1 MKKNTLKR
9 ILRMLFTII
18 CIQLVVTQSVYAANP
33 FKSAWNKV
41 TNYFKP
47 KKSVE
52 KTGSDT
58 LKEYDLDGITYGG
71 KPRSPLEKKPVRK
84 TEPSLAERL
93 LNPEYAFSKA
103 LNGEDVLKGILTGD
117 KDTGNAIT
125 DTSDTSDLTD
135 PNSVS
140 GGVDDVTAGANN
152 SDVFSEAKSQY
163 PDLAPWYAPY
173 KFHKN
178 TQKERKESGEGFF
191 MNKSDGL
198 HEIEGSQYT
207 AKDLIVVTEKGDFD
221 LGDYGL
227 EESNMVSRNRSKTD
241 KVVMKYREG
250 VMDFVTQRIYFTGR
264 YIEYKPSASVKIQK
278 GKRGKKGDEVKRVS
292 TYNKL
297 NLRVSTGQ
305 KIPGQNFLFGG
316 NVEPTLQAAQD
327 ISNHVNVVTG
337 DSLAEMLGKQAEVIA
352 GESVVKEDGSE
363 NKEEASNKE
372 SSENKEADN
381 KKDSSSENKNT
392 EAPDDANLIIVH
404 WLPDGGENMPS
415 PKKKLRNS
423 QKPATGD
430 GTPDGSN
437 AAKENQSNLDVS
449 GDIQTPADAGIPYT
463 AEEIKADG
471 HKIKIKFSCYSDGL
485 KVAQGSDPSLFRSV
499 AMGKPIQKSDG
510 DRPAMVLG
518 SYLYVPEIEKYN
530 KDGLLRVVDTGGS
543 PLDDTKPSQSTTQGT
558 VYKFDLYGKSESWCS
573 EFGIKGDYDA
583 WFKLPTDE
591 EKKKKTTN
599 PKITQKTS
607 YLNNQQARQ
616 YVANL
621 NTENTY
627 LSAYEKAYDTMTSI
641 FIDEVLAEEKEKENT
656 NETNK
661 EVENTENKNPG
672 ADPSRADPTGDNA
685 GGLNPGQGMGSF
697 TRTAPDAPPGI
708 YIIRNNST
716 VRKDRALIGWLQA
729 GAGQEKGTYPKELLS
744 IILEMKEEI
753 KQLSFEETYRMQQ
766 IKEELEREKDN
777 IWYDATTMIS
787 VMVGYLLI
795 TYAMVVVV
803 IYWFDVFNVYTRG
816 SIMMIISF
824 GKWYP
829 VSDKANLHIPKNQ
842 TNPKYVD
849 FKDILI
855 RAGIIIVIAVMFI
868 RITPIISFIV
878 NIKNEI
884 AVRMGGLG

>member
-1 MKKNTLKR
+1 MKKSKIHNIIKTLLMACLITVTGPEIVTYAKQDPPIPYKR
-9 ILRMLFTII
+9 KEDEDWLTRMVNGNQDYLKTI
-18 CIQLVVTQSVYAANP
+18 
-33 FKSAWNKV
+33 
-41 TNYFKP
+41 
-47 KKSVE
+47 
-52 KTGSDT
+52 
-58 LKEYDLDGITYGG
+58 
-71 KPRSPLEKKPVRK
+71 
-84 TEPSLAERL
+84 TEPGYI
-93 LNPEYAFSKA
+93 LNPELKA
-103 LNGEDVLKGILTGD
+103 RIEELKRTKQGSENGENNLSVNDTSETGD
-117 KDTGNAIT
+117 
-125 DTSDTSDLTD
+125 LPD
-135 PNSVS
+135 PNLV
-140 GGVDDVTAGANN
+140 GAGADGATLGANN
-152 SDVFSEAKSQY
+152 SDAFSEAKSQY
-163 PDLAPWYAPY
+163 PDLAPWFAPY

-207 AKDLIVVTEKGDFD
+207 GKHLIVVTEKGDFD
-221 LGDYGL
+221 LADYGL

-264 YIEYKPSASVKIQK
+264 YIEYKPSVSVKIQK
-278 GKRGKKGDEVKRVS
+278 GKRGKKGDEVKRLS

-297 NLRVSTGQ
+297 NLRVNTGQ
-305 KIPGQNFLFGG
+305 KIPAQNFLFGG
-316 NVEPTLQAAQD
+316 EVEPTLQSAQD

-337 DSLAEMLGKQAEVIA
+337 DSLKDMLGKQAEVIA
-352 GESVVKEDGSE
+352 GESAVEDDSAENKEESANKETTDNKEKKEDGSE
-363 NKEEASNKE
+363 PKS
-372 SSENKEADN
+372 
-381 KKDSSSENKNT
+381 T
-392 EAPDDANLIIVH
+392 EAPNDANLIIVH

-437 AAKENQSNLDVS
+437 ASKDNQSNMVADKDV
-449 GDIQTPADAGIPYT
+449 PADAAKIGIKHS
-463 AEEIKADG
+463 AEYIKEHGDKKEIT
-471 HKIKIKFSCYSDGL
+471 FTCYGGKQTKSG
-485 KVAQGSDPSLFRSV
+485 KYVTPFRSV
-499 AMGKPIQKSDG
+499 AVSWGQYDSLVGSEMYIEGLSKDYPQADGLAQVQDVGGAVTNTKWDLATDTTTDETFCNDTSKWKGNKKYTVYLLTPDKFNKSD
-510 DRPAMVLG
+510 
-518 SYLYVPEIEKYN
+518 
-530 KDGLLRVVDTGGS
+530 
-543 PLDDTKPSQSTTQGT
+543 
-558 VYKFDLYGKSESWCS
+558 
-573 EFGIKGDYDA
+573 
-583 WFKLPTDE
+583 TDE
-591 EKKKKTTN
+591 KENTDT
-599 PKITQKTS
+599 KTS
-607 YLNNQQARQ
+607 YLDNSQARQ

-627 LSAYEKAYDTMTSI
+627 LSAYEKAYNTMTSI
-641 FIDEVLAEEKEKENT
+641 FIDEVLAEEDKKTEESTEQNQ
-656 NETNK
+656 
-661 EVENTENKNPG
+661 EVDT
-672 ADPSRADPTGDNA
+672 SRADPGGDNA

-766 IKEELEREKDN
+766 IREELEREKDN

-787 VMVGYLLI
+787 VMLGYLLI
-795 TYAMVVVV
+795 TYAVLVVV

-816 SIMMIISF
+816 SILMVISF

-868 RITPIISFIV
+868 RITPIISLIV

-884 AVRMGGLG
+884 AVRLGGLG

>member
-1 MKKNTLKR
+1 MKKNK
-9 ILRMLFTII
+9 IYNII
-18 CIQLVVTQSVYAANP
+18 
-33 FKSAWNKV
+33 
-41 TNYFKP
+41 
-47 KKSVE
+47 
-52 KTGSDT
+52 KTGFM
-58 LKEYDLDGITYGG
+58 
-71 KPRSPLEKKPVRK
+71 V
-84 TEPSLAERL
+84 
-93 LNPEYAFSKA
+93 
-103 LNGEDVLKGILTGD
+103 GILTFFSNGILVNAEESIVRIPSKKTTSND
-117 KDTGNAIT
+117 PTSIFNPLNPFGLPDELRDESSKQLEKRIKEFQKNAQKKDANSNESATND
-125 DTSDTSDLTD
+125 DTSGLQD
-135 PNSVS
+135 PNSLAA
-140 GGVDDVTAGANN
+140 GVDAQTNGANT
-152 SDVFSEAKSQY
+152 SDAFSEAKSTY
-163 PDLAPWYAPY
+163 PDLAPWFAPY

-207 AKDLIVVTEKGDFD
+207 GKHLIVVTEKGDFD
-221 LGDYGL
+221 LADYGL

-264 YIEYKPSASVKIQK
+264 YIEYRPSVSVKIQK
-278 GKRGKKGDEVKRVS
+278 GKRGKKGEEVKRLS

-297 NLRVSTGQ
+297 NLRVNTGQ
-305 KIPGQNFLFGG
+305 KIPAQNFLFGG
-316 NVEPTLQAAQD
+316 EVEPTLQAAQD

-337 DSLAEMLGKQAEVIA
+337 DSLKDMLGKQAEIIA
-352 GESVVKEDGSE
+352 GESAVEEDGAE
-363 NKEEASNKE
+363 KKEESTNKE
-372 SSENKEADN
+372 SSTNKETSDN
-381 KKDSSSENKNT
+381 KEKKADGSEQKST
-392 EAPDDANLIIVH
+392 EAPNDANLIIVH

-437 AAKENQSNLDVS
+437 AAKDNQSNLDVS
-449 GDIQTPADAGIPYT
+449 GDIQTPTDAGIPYT
-463 AEEIKADG
+463 AEEIKASG

-499 AMGKPIQKSDG
+499 AMGKPIQKADG
-510 DRPAMVLG
+510 NRPAMVLG

-543 PLDDTKPSQSTTQGT
+543 PLDDTKPAQSTTEGI
-558 VYKFDLYGKSESWCS
+558 VYKFDLYGKSEAWCS

-599 PKITQKTS
+599 PKFTQKTS
-607 YLNNQQARQ
+607 YLDNPQARQ

-627 LSAYEKAYDTMTSI
+627 LSAYEKAYNTMTSI
-641 FIDEVLAEEKEKENT
+641 FIDEVLAEEEKKTE
-656 NETNK
+656 EENK
-661 EVENTENKNPG
+661 ESTEKTPEV
-672 ADPSRADPTGDNA
+672 DKSRADPDGDNA

-787 VMVGYLLI
+787 VMLGYLLI
-795 TYAMVVVV
+795 TYAVAVVV

-816 SIMMIISF
+816 SILMIISF

-829 VSDKANLHIPKNQ
+829 VSDKANLHIPRNQ

>member
-1 MKKNTLKR
+1 MKKSKIHNIIKTLLMTCLITVTGPEIVTYAAQDPRPIPYKRKEDEDWLTSMVNGQPDYLKAITEPGYILNPELKDRIEELKR
-9 ILRMLFTII
+9 TK
-18 CIQLVVTQSVYAANP
+18 Q
-33 FKSAWNKV
+33 
-41 TNYFKP
+41 
-47 KKSVE
+47 
-52 KTGSDT
+52 GSDT
-58 LKEYDLDGITYGG
+58 GDNNSSINDTSE
-71 KPRSPLEKKPVRK
+71 
-84 TEPSLAERL
+84 
-93 LNPEYAFSKA
+93 
-103 LNGEDVLKGILTGD
+103 TGD
-117 KDTGNAIT
+117 
-125 DTSDTSDLTD
+125 LPD
-135 PNSVS
+135 PNLV
-140 GGVDDVTAGANN
+140 GAGADGATLGANN
-152 SDVFSEAKSQY
+152 SDAFSEAKSQY
-163 PDLAPWYAPY
+163 PDLAPWFAPY

-207 AKDLIVVTEKGDFD
+207 GKHLIVVTEKGDFD
-221 LGDYGL
+221 LADYGL

-264 YIEYKPSASVKIQK
+264 YIEYKPSVSVKIQK
-278 GKRGKKGDEVKRVS
+278 GKRGKKGDEVKRLS

-297 NLRVSTGQ
+297 NLRVNTGQ
-305 KIPGQNFLFGG
+305 KIPAQNFLFGG
-316 NVEPTLQAAQD
+316 EVEPTLQSAQD

-337 DSLAEMLGKQAEVIA
+337 DSLKDMLGKQAEVIA
-352 GESVVKEDGSE
+352 GESAVEDDSAENKEESANKETTDNKEKKEDGSE
-363 NKEEASNKE
+363 P
-372 SSENKEADN
+372 
-381 KKDSSSENKNT
+381 KNT
-392 EAPDDANLIIVH
+392 EAPNDANLIIVH

-437 AAKENQSNLDVS
+437 ASKDNQSNMVADKDV
-449 GDIQTPADAGIPYT
+449 PADAAKIGIKHS
-463 AEEIKADG
+463 AEYIKEHG
-471 HKIKIKFSCYSDGL
+471 EKRKITFTCYGGKQTKSG
-485 KVAQGSDPSLFRSV
+485 KYVTPFRSV
-499 AMGKPIQKSDG
+499 AVSWGQYDSLVGSEMYIEGLSNDYPQADGLAQVQDVGGAVTDTKWDLATDTTTKETFCNSSEWKGNQKYTVYLLTPDKFNKSD
-510 DRPAMVLG
+510 
-518 SYLYVPEIEKYN
+518 
-530 KDGLLRVVDTGGS
+530 
-543 PLDDTKPSQSTTQGT
+543 
-558 VYKFDLYGKSESWCS
+558 
-573 EFGIKGDYDA
+573 
-583 WFKLPTDE
+583 TDE
-591 EKKKKTTN
+591 KENTDT
-599 PKITQKTS
+599 KTS
-607 YLNNQQARQ
+607 YLDNPQARQ

-627 LSAYEKAYDTMTSI
+627 LSAYEKAYNTMTSI
-641 FIDEVLAEEKEKENT
+641 FIDEVLAEEDKKTEESTEQNQ
-656 NETNK
+656 
-661 EVENTENKNPG
+661 EVDT
-672 ADPSRADPTGDNA
+672 SRADPGGDNA

-766 IKEELEREKDN
+766 IREELEREKDN

-787 VMVGYLLI
+787 VMLGYLLI
-795 TYAMVVVV
+795 TYAVLVVV

-816 SIMMIISF
+816 SILMVISF

-884 AVRMGGLG
+884 AVRLGGLG

>member
-1 MKKNTLKR
+1 MKKNK
-9 ILRMLFTII
+9 IYNII
-18 CIQLVVTQSVYAANP
+18 
-33 FKSAWNKV
+33 
-41 TNYFKP
+41 
-47 KKSVE
+47 
-52 KTGSDT
+52 KTGFM
-58 LKEYDLDGITYGG
+58 
-71 KPRSPLEKKPVRK
+71 V
-84 TEPSLAERL
+84 
-93 LNPEYAFSKA
+93 
-103 LNGEDVLKGILTGD
+103 GILTFFSNGILVNAEESIVRIPSKKTTSND
-117 KDTGNAIT
+117 PTSIFNPLNPFGLPDELRDESSKQLEKRIKEFQKNAQKKDANSNESATND
-125 DTSDTSDLTD
+125 DTSGLQD
-135 PNSVS
+135 PNSLAA
-140 GGVDDVTAGANN
+140 GVDAQTNGANT
-152 SDVFSEAKSQY
+152 SDAFSEAKSTY
-163 PDLAPWYAPY
+163 PDLAPWFAPY

-207 AKDLIVVTEKGDFD
+207 GKHLIVVTEKGDFD
-221 LGDYGL
+221 LADYGL

-264 YIEYKPSASVKIQK
+264 YIEYRPSVSVKIQK
-278 GKRGKKGDEVKRVS
+278 GKRGKKGEEVKRLS

-297 NLRVSTGQ
+297 NLRVNTGQ
-305 KIPGQNFLFGG
+305 KIPAQNFLFGG
-316 NVEPTLQAAQD
+316 EVEPTLQAAQD

-337 DSLAEMLGKQAEVIA
+337 DSLKDMLGKQAEIIA
-352 GESVVKEDGSE
+352 GESAVEEDGAE
-363 NKEEASNKE
+363 KKEESTNKE
-372 SSENKEADN
+372 SSTNKETSDN
-381 KKDSSSENKNT
+381 KEKKADGSEQKST
-392 EAPDDANLIIVH
+392 EAPNDANLIIVH

-437 AAKENQSNLDVS
+437 AAKDNQSDIVASKDV
-449 GDIQTPADAGIPYT
+449 PADAAKIGIKHSAAYIK
-463 AEEIKADG
+463 EHGEKREIT
-471 HKIKIKFSCYSDGL
+471 FTCYGGKQTKSE
-485 KVAQGSDPSLFRSV
+485 KYVTPFRSV
-499 AMGKPIQKSDG
+499 AVSKDQYDSL
-510 DRPAMVLG
+510 VG
-518 SYLYVPEIEKYN
+518 SEMYIEGLSEDYPQA
-530 KDGLLRVVDTGGS
+530 DGLAQVQDVGGAVTNTKWDLATDTTT
-543 PLDDTKPSQSTTQGT
+543 DETFCNDTSKWKGNKNYT
-558 VYKFDLYGKSESWCS
+558 VYLLTPDKFNKSE
-573 EFGIKGDYDA
+573 
-583 WFKLPTDE
+583 TDE
-591 EKKKKTTN
+591 KEKTET
-599 PKITQKTS
+599 KTS
-607 YLNNQQARQ
+607 YLDNPQARQ

-641 FIDEVLAEEKEKENT
+641 FIDEVLAEEEKKPE
-656 NETNK
+656 EENK
-661 EVENTENKNPG
+661 EATEKNQEV
-672 ADPSRADPTGDNA
+672 DKSRADPDGENA

-697 TRTAPDAPPGI
+697 TRIAPDAPPGI

-787 VMVGYLLI
+787 VMLGYLLI
-795 TYAMVVVV
+795 TYAVAVVV

-816 SIMMIISF
+816 SLLMIISF

-829 VSDKANLHIPKNQ
+829 VSDKANLHIPRNQ

-855 RAGIIIVIAVMFI
+855 RVGIIIVIAVMFI